1 MTQARGGKRT
11 APGRCLGA
19 DSSFLGTGRSRARL
33 FLTESGFPRGLVSD
47 SNSMLGRRPA
57 WMTNPYSEDLQERA
71 LRRADAGETVRSI
84 AEALQISP
92 SCISKWKK
100 LRRET
105 GSLKP
110 GKMNGHKKR
119 TLSGANA
126 DWLRQRI
133 RSGSFTLRKLTAEL
147 AARGI
152 KTDPRAVWVFVHA
165 EGLSFKKTN
174 RPAEQDR
181 PD

>member
-1 MTQARGGKRT
+1 
-11 APGRCLGA
+11 
-19 DSSFLGTGRSRARL
+19 
-33 FLTESGFPRGLVSD
+33 
-47 SNSMLGRRPA
+47 
-57 WMTNPYSEDLQERA
+57 MTNPYSEDLRERA
-71 LRRADAGETVRSI
+71 LARADAGETVRSI

-105 GSLKP
+105 GELKP

-119 TLSGANA
+119 TLSGTNA
-126 DWLRQRI
+126 DWLRHRI
-133 RSGSFTLRKLTAEL
+133 RSGPFTIRKLTAEL

-165 EGLSFKKTN
+165 EGLSFKKN
-174 RPAEQDR
+174 KPGRRAG
-181 PD
+181 

>member
-1 MTQARGGKRT
+1 
-11 APGRCLGA
+11 
-19 DSSFLGTGRSRARL
+19 
-33 FLTESGFPRGLVSD
+33 
-47 SNSMLGRRPA
+47 
-57 WMTNPYSEDLQERA
+57 MTNPYSEDLRERA
-71 LRRADAGETVRSI
+71 LARADAGETVRSI

-100 LRRET
+100 LRCET
-105 GSLKP
+105 GELKP

-133 RSGSFTLRKLTAEL
+133 RSGPFTIRKLTAEL
-147 AARGI
+147 ATRGI

-165 EGLSFKKTN
+165 EGLSFKKN
-174 RPAEQDR
+174 KPGGRAG
-181 PD
+181 

>member
-1 MTQARGGKRT
+1 
-11 APGRCLGA
+11 
-19 DSSFLGTGRSRARL
+19 
-33 FLTESGFPRGLVSD
+33 
-47 SNSMLGRRPA
+47 
-57 WMTNPYSEDLQERA
+57 MTNPYSEDLRERA

-152 KTDPRAVWVFVHA
+152 KTDLRAVWVFVHA
-165 EGLSFKKTN
+165 EGLSFKKN
-174 RPAEQDR
+174 KSARRAR
-181 PD
+181 

>member
-1 MTQARGGKRT
+1 MTQ
-11 APGRCLGA
+11 
-19 DSSFLGTGRSRARL
+19 
-33 FLTESGFPRGLVSD
+33 
-47 SNSMLGRRPA
+47 
-57 WMTNPYSEDLQERA
+57 PYSQDLRERA
-71 LRRADAGETVRSI
+71 LARADAGETVRAI
-84 AEALQISP
+84 AAALQISP

-105 GSLKP
+105 GGLKP

-133 RSGSFTLRKLTAEL
+133 RSGPFTLRKLTAEL

-152 KTDPRAVWVFVHA
+152 KTDPRAVGFLFTPKA
-165 EGLSFKKTN
+165 
-174 RPAEQDR
+174 
-181 PD
+181 